1 MESVEYR
8 GAIAKLWQNR
18 GRIMNVYPS
27 FRPGDEIRVV
37 APSTGWQRKR
47 VDSYDRATRLLEG
60 LGFRVSFGRNIR
72 DTERFLTGS
81 VAARLEDFHDA
92 YRDTTVKAIMAL
104 HGGWSANAV
113 LPGIDWQLVAANP
126 KPLIGF
132 SDVTVLLNALYAQ
145 TGRVQYLGPNFASLG
160 HVAARDYSLK
170 SLMDILTST
179 DELQLR
185 RSRAWERERGK
196 ALAKTRPWKVLQK
209 GTAEGVLLGGNLGTF
224 YLLQGTPYQPQFD
237 EPTILAV
244 EDDDEAGVYSA
255 REFERRFASLLQ
267 LPGMRQ
273 HLCGLLVGRF
283 QPSSKVTMPDIID
296 IVRRAELGTMPVIA
310 DVDFGHTWPM
320 LTLPI
325 GGTVSISTKNNQPQ
339 FNLLKY

>member
-104 HGGWSANAV
+104 
-113 LPGIDWQLVAANP
+113 Q
-126 KPLIGF
+126 
-132 SDVTVLLNALYAQ
+132 
-145 TGRVQYLGPNFASLG
+145 
-160 HVAARDYSLK
+160 
-170 SLMDILTST
+170 
-179 DELQLR
+179 
-185 RSRAWERERGK
+185 
-196 ALAKTRPWKVLQK
+196 
-209 GTAEGVLLGGNLGTF
+209 
-224 YLLQGTPYQPQFD
+224 
-237 EPTILAV
+237 
-244 EDDDEAGVYSA
+244 YSA